1 MCACT
6 ECQNNCQIVHVFD
19 LLQLGEESSSFPSRY
34 MVQTS
39 VGCAIDHC
47 IWVMVSKVLCN
58 FQLQVVLAKDH
69 VGKTG
74 LSLARRTPKSTVAV
88 FCCQVR
94 PLSQVSFHM
103 YQYNKSLHY
112 FYVKFANFRI
122 SIFI

>member
-1 MCACT
+1 
-6 ECQNNCQIVHVFD
+6 
-19 LLQLGEESSSFPSRY
+19 
-34 MVQTS
+34 
-39 VGCAIDHC
+39 
-47 IWVMVSKVLCN
+47 MVSKLLCN

>member
-1 MCACT
+1 MCTCT

-103 YQYNKSLHY
+103 YQ
-112 FYVKFANFRI
+112 
-122 SIFI
+122 